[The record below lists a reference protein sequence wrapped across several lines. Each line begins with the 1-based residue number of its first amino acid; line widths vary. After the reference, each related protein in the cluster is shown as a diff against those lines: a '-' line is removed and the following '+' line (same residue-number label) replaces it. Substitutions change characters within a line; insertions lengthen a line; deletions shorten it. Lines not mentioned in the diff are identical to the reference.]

1 MELWWRMLEVIRITI
16 FETKI
21 LKFILDF
28 VLGALLAERF
38 GTSSTSNRLFLFH
51 NFWTCNVMAD
61 IG

>member
-1 MELWWRMLEVIRITI
+1 MLEVIRITI